1 MFISDDINTLMY
13 QGQCINVF
21 DSNDTETYD
30 KKMTILR
37 KNLEK
42 EMASREWNAYVLSDR
57 SGVPQP
63 TIQRFLK
70 GKIGDPR
77 ANTVRKLASGLG
89 ITESALRGFDNRTSE
104 RVQIISDL
112 MASLSNE
119 ELNGLELIIRSMVSA
134 NPENKPE
141 NNQNKP
147 LTETKDIARGG
158 GSKPAPPEA

>member
-1 MFISDDINTLMY
+1 MFIGDDINTLKY
-13 QGQCINVF
+13 QRQCINVF
-21 DSNDTETYD
+21 DFNNTETYA
-30 KKMTILR
+30 KRMTTLR

-77 ANTVRKLASGLG
+77 ADTVRKLASGLG
-89 ITESALRGFDNRTSE
+89 ITESALRGFDNKTSE

-119 ELNGLELIIRSMVSA
+119 ELNGLELIIRSMASSA
-134 NPENKPE
+134 QQKTPK
-141 NNQNKP
+141 NNENKP
-147 LTETKDIARGG
+147 LTETKDIAKGG
-158 GSKPAPPEA
+158 GL

>member
-1 MFISDDINTLMY
+1 MY
-13 QGQCINVF
+13 QRQCINVF
-21 DSNDTETYD
+21 DFNNTETYAES
-30 KKMTILR
+30 MTTLR

-77 ANTVRKLASGLG
+77 ADTVRKLANGLG
-89 ITESALRGFDNRTSE
+89 ITESTLRGFDNRTSE

-119 ELNGLELIIRSMVSA
+119 ELNGLELIIRSMASS
-134 NPENKPE
+134 NQENKPE
-141 NNQNKP
+141 KTQNKP
-147 LTETKDIARGG
+147 LTTETENAEGG
-158 GSKPAPPEA
+158 GGEQRQS